1 MRTLTT
7 SDDLNLLSD
16 WELDEY
22 TNEGKRSLREEE
34 LRWELRNETDNPR
47 WAYERP
53 NKNNKKTL

>member
-34 LRWELRNETDNPR
+34 LRWELRNETDKPR
-47 WAYERP
+47 WVYELPGTGRA
-53 NKNNKKTL
+53 TF